1 MKSFL
6 SQGLVLVAGFA
17 GVNATPAI
25 AETMPAEKAQ
35 IRSDED
41 PRIVSVR
48 NFFRRF
54 KSPAE
59 AVSDVFIREA
69 DSNGLDWRLLP
80 GLAMV
85 ESGGGK
91 SCKRHNLFG
100 WANGKVGFSSFS
112 DAIRQV
118 SWHLSNS
125 RYYKDKTIDGLLF
138 TYNRNPKYRQKVK
151 SAMTQVSP
159 TIELAMATE

>member
-6 SQGLVLVAGFA
+6 SQGLVLVAGIA
-17 GVNATPAI
+17 GVTAGPAHT
-25 AETMPAEKAQ
+25 EMKPVEKAQ
-35 IRSDED
+35 IRLDED

-48 NFFRRF
+48 NFFRKF

-59 AVSDVFIREA
+59 SVSDVFVREA

-91 SCKRHNLFG
+91 RCRRHNMFG
-100 WANGKVGFSSFS
+100 WANGGVGFSSFS

-118 SWHLSNS
+118 SWNLSNS
-125 RYYKDKTIDGLLF
+125 RYYKDKSLDRMLQ
-138 TYNRNPKYRQKVK
+138 TYNRNPQYRQRVK
-151 SAMTQVSP
+151 RVMTQVYP
-159 TIELAMATE
+159 TIEIAMATE